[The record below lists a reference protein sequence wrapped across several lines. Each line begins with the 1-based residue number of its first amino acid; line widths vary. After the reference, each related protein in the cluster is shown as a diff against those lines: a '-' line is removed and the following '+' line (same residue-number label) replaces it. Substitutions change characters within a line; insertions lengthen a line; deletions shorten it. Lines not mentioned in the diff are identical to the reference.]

1 KNYVCSKCFK
11 AKGKAELEKQ
21 NKQQLVDAQ
30 SFEEEH
36 GLPEIEGSDK
46 QIPWAT
52 RVRYEVLA
60 EIVDSDESE
69 NDQHVAKRVIE
80 ISKSIPKAG
89 WWLDNC
95 TDKSL
100 TVDDLIELITTA
112 VDNEPEEITLE
123 NPYRYRNQNVLP
135 LNNKA
140 TTHPALF
147 ATDDNMITVYGKP
160 GCRPCRGVTRQLD
173 KANVP
178 YEYIDLAQH
187 PDQHKRLIEAGCR
200 QTPIIETP

>member
-1 KNYVCSKCFK
+1 MAISETFSIEFSCGHTESKDLSSTPAGKRKAKAFGLGKNYVCSKCFK

-30 SFEEEH
+30 SFEEDH
-36 GLPEIEGSDK
+36 GLPEIEGSEK
-46 QIPWAT
+46 QISWAT

-112 VDNEPEEITLE
+112 VDDESDEITLE
-123 NPYRYRNQNVLP
+123 NP
-135 LNNKA
+135 
-140 TTHPALF
+140 F
-147 ATDDNMITVYGKP
+147 
-160 GCRPCRGVTRQLD
+160 
-173 KANVP
+173 
-178 YEYIDLAQH
+178 
-187 PDQHKRLIEAGCR
+187 
-200 QTPIIETP
+200 